1 VDEVARVIQKRSL
14 GPAEPQGGRRR
25 RRLLKN
31 PATVA
36 ANVAE
41 EVIVLF
47 HGGQAFHLRHPIDI
61 GVRHAGDVWV
71 HEYAPLGICAYGS
84 SATDSLRAFA
94 EEFSSCWHW
103 IAQERDSKLGA
114 DALRLKRK
122 LLDLVAEVGPARE
135 FVPC

>member
-1 VDEVARVIQKRSL
+1 VGEVARVIRKPSL
-14 GPAEPQGGRRR
+14 SPAEPQGGRKR

-36 ANVAE
+36 ANVTK

-47 HGGQAFHLRHPIDI
+47 HGGRAFHLRHPIDI
-61 GVRHAGDVWV
+61 DVRREGDVWV
-71 HEYAPLGICAYGS
+71 HEYAPLGISAYGGTE
-84 SATDSLRAFA
+84 TDSLRAFT

-122 LLDLVAEVGPARE
+122 LLELVSEVGPARGY
-135 FVPC
+135 VPC